1 MSATATVRRTVRNL
15 ADGREIIYYDD
26 TPGAP
31 ARTTDDD
38 RPLPERA
45 AAGHLRYDALVGDW
59 VAVAGHRMNRVLLPS
74 SRGVP
79 AVPDRPRQHRDRD
92 PRLRLRRRGHRE
104 PLPLLRPRRGG
115 RRPW

>member
-31 ARTTDDD
+31 PRTTDDE

-45 AAGHLRYDALVGDW
+45 AAGQR
-59 VAVAGHRMNRVLLPS
+59 
-74 SRGVP
+74 
-79 AVPDRPRQHRDRD
+79 
-92 PRLRLRRRGHRE
+92 
-104 PLPLLRPRRGG
+104 
-115 RRPW
+115 